1 MAAQHFDSVDES
13 FGGAHS
19 VAGWRA
25 HARKHLLRYRLAVVG
40 ATAVDVV
47 RHAGGWLCD
56 RTMAGWEVT
65 VLLADC
71 SDARPLQILGAT
83 VLDLEGSLATP
94 VHDTWPHAVA
104 VAPELFATDARVRHG
119 VLDCLDHGLIEV
131 ALWGDD
137 LPEELDGRLGAV
149 HHQLSVAAQAF
160 KGCALAA
167 AGVPAAGVAAAE
179 TFRSGELLLTG
190 LWGGT
195 DLVAVG

>member
-1 MAAQHFDSVDES
+1 M
-13 FGGAHS
+13 
-19 VAGWRA
+19 
-25 HARKHLLRYRLAVVG
+25 RYRLAVVA

-71 SDARPLQILGAT
+71 SGARSLQILGAT
-83 VLDLEGSLATP
+83 VLDLERSLATP

-104 VAPELFATDARVRHG
+104 VAQELFAADARVRQG

-131 ALWGDD
+131 ALWGEE
-137 LPEELDGRLGAV
+137 LPEELDRRLDPV
-149 HHQLSVAAQAF
+149 HHRLSVAARAF
-160 KGCALAA
+160 KGCALTA
-167 AGVPAAGVAAAE
+167 AGAPASNVGAAE

>member
-1 MAAQHFDSVDES
+1 MVAPDFDSVDRGFS
-13 FGGAHS
+13 GAHS
-19 VAGWRA
+19 VTGWRA
-25 HARKHLLRYRLAVVG
+25 HARKHLLRYRLAVVA

-71 SDARPLQILGAT
+71 SDARALQILGAT
-83 VLDLEGSLATP
+83 VLDLERSLATP

-104 VAPELFATDARVRHG
+104 VAPELFAGDARVRQG

-131 ALWGDD
+131 ALWGED
-137 LPEELDGRLGAV
+137 LPEELDRRLGAV
-149 HHQLSVAAQAF
+149 RHPLSVAAQAF
-160 KGCALAA
+160 KGCALTA
-167 AGVPAAGVAAAE
+167 AGVPASDVGVPE
-179 TFRSGELLLTG
+179 VFRSGELLLTG

-195 DLVAVG
+195 DLVTVG

>member
-1 MAAQHFDSVDES
+1 M
-13 FGGAHS
+13 
-19 VAGWRA
+19 
-25 HARKHLLRYRLAVVG
+25 RYRLAVVA

-71 SDARPLQILGAT
+71 SGARALQILGAT

-104 VAPELFATDARVRHG
+104 VAPELFAADARVRHG

-131 ALWGDD
+131 ALWG
-137 LPEELDGRLGAV
+137 EELPDELDRRLGAV
-149 HHQLSVAAQAF
+149 HHRLSVAAQAF
-160 KGCALAA
+160 KGCALTA
-167 AGVPAAGVAAAE
+167 AGASAPHVGDAE
-179 TFRSGELLLTG
+179 VFRSGELLLTG